1 LGRGFGHPATQWRGR
16 RRVFPHERYMNRPIS
31 LGSVAVGQDVRQSA
45 GSAPQSGGLG
55 FRQIE
60 DENEPMALA
69 LTILAIALASLALGV
84 QLADLRSG
92 RGRPALNPTAPNG
105 SVNDNDPTAVRE
117 GITLVRP
124 KIVPASVTR
133 RSAHR

>member
-1 LGRGFGHPATQWRGR
+1 MRTNPPAK
-16 RRVFPHERYMNRPIS
+16 
-31 LGSVAVGQDVRQSA
+31 
-45 GSAPQSGGLG
+45 APQSGGLG
-55 FRQIE
+55 FRRIE

-92 RGRPALNPTAPNG
+92 RGRPASLSLAQAG
-105 SVNDNDPTAVRE
+105 NDNGAATGDDSV
-117 GITLVRP
+117 TLIRP

-133 RSAHR
+133 RCAHR